1 MNHSQKP
8 NPSTAIAPGKS
19 KSFSQSK
26 YAHWKPIVSAWSD
39 SGLSQSAFCR
49 KNDLNLPQFSY
60 WRIKVLGKTN
70 EGYPL
75 STARPDISAFV
86 PVQTSDNPSEAGLR
100 VNLPNGIILSGINEH
115 NVVLLK
121 AILQAL

>member
-8 NPSTAIAPGKS
+8 NPSTAIDPGKS
-19 KSFSQSK
+19 KSSSQSK
-26 YAHWKPIVSAWSD
+26 YAHWKPIISAWRD

-49 KNDLNLPQFSY
+49 KNKLNRPRFTY
-60 WRIKVLGKTN
+60 WRAKILGTTHK
-70 EGYPL
+70 GYQA
-75 STARPDISAFV
+75 STTQPDASAFV

-121 AILQAL
+121 AIIHAL